1 MTTTGEAVPVV
12 EDVVS
17 PPTEKA
23 PPKVVGAMA
32 LAQFGLSVALITP
45 VTASLTIK
53 VQSIVGEDNVVAVF
67 GMVSSVGA
75 IAALVANPVFGR
87 ISDRT
92 TGRFGRRRPWL
103 LLGVVGLALSELVL
117 ALVPNVIGIAIA
129 WFAAQA
135 FANAAQAALLASVA
149 DQIPTAQRGRVS
161 GLIGL
166 MQQSSKLGAAF
177 VAQWL
182 VGSLLL
188 MFVVPALIGV
198 LFLVPFLLLLPDK
211 QLTERPPSEGLRA
224 VLKTF
229 WLSPRKH
236 PDFAWAWGSRFLIT
250 LSLYLF
256 MTYRLLYMQYE
267 LGLSLERAVAV
278 LATAVTVYT
287 VTLALAGQAA
297 GWLSDKVGRRKP
309 FVIASALI
317 FGLGM
322 AMLVQADTVTGFYV
336 AEVILGLGFGVYIG
350 VDLALVMDV
359 LPGLN
364 DSAKNLG
371 VLNMAQVVPQSL
383 APAVGAVLVGIG
395 GGHNYDLLLG
405 TAAAVA
411 VVGGV
416 MIFPIRKV
424 R

>member
-1 MTTTGEAVPVV
+1 MATTGAAVPLV
-12 EDVVS
+12 DAVVS

-23 PPKVVGAMA
+23 PPRVVGTMA
-32 LAQFGLSVALITP
+32 LAQLGLSLALITP
-45 VTASLTIK
+45 VTASLTLK
-53 VQSIVGEDNVVAVF
+53 VQSVVGEDNVVAVF
-67 GMVSSVGA
+67 GTVSSIGA
-75 IAALVANPVFGR
+75 VAALVANPVFGR

-103 LLGVVGLALSELVL
+103 LLGVVGLAVSELVL

-166 MQQSSKLGAAF
+166 MQQGSKLGAAY

-182 VGSLLL
+182 IGSLLL

-211 QLTERPPSEGLRA
+211 QLAERPPSEGLRA

-250 LSLYLF
+250 MSLYLF
-256 MTYRLLYMQYE
+256 MTYRLLYIEYE
-267 LGLSLERAVAV
+267 LGLSVERAVAV

-287 VTLALAGQAA
+287 ITLALAGQAA

-309 FVIASALI
+309 FVIASALV

-336 AEVILGLGFGVYIG
+336 AEVVLGLGFGIYIG

-359 LPGLN
+359 LPGFN

-411 VVGGV
+411 VVGAA

>member
-12 EDVVS
+12 EAVVS
-17 PPTEKA
+17 PPTGKA
-23 PPKVVGAMA
+23 SPKLVGTMA
-32 LAQFGLSVALITP
+32 LAQFGLSIALITP

-53 VQSIVGEDNVVAVF
+53 VQSIVGKDDVVATF
-67 GMVSSVGA
+67 GAVSSIGA
-75 IAALVANPVFGR
+75 IAALLANPVFGR

-103 LLGVVGLALSELVL
+103 LLGVVGLAVSLTIL
-117 ALVPNVIGIAIA
+117 ALVPNVIGIALA
-129 WFAAQA
+129 WFTAQA
-135 FANAAQAALLASVA
+135 CANAAQAALLASVA
-149 DQIPTAQRGRVS
+149 DQIPKAQRGRVS

-166 MQQSSKLGAAF
+166 MQQGSKLGAAY

-182 VGSLLL
+182 IGSLVL
-188 MFVVPALIGV
+188 MFVVPALAGI
-198 LFLVPFLLLLPDK
+198 LLLVPFLLLLPDK
-211 QLTERPPSEGLRA
+211 QLTERPPREGFRA

-229 WLSPRKH
+229 WLSPRQY

-250 LSLYLF
+250 MSLYLF
-256 MTYRLLYMQYE
+256 MTYRLLYMEYE
-267 LGLSLERAVAV
+267 LGLSVERAVAV

-287 VTLALAGQAA
+287 ITLALAGQAA

-309 FVIASALI
+309 FVIGSALI
-317 FGLGM
+317 FGIGM
-322 AMLVQADTVTGFYV
+322 AMLVQAGSVTGFYV
-336 AEVILGLGFGVYIG
+336 AEVVLGLGFGIYIG

-359 LPGLN
+359 LPGIN

-371 VLNMAQVVPQSL
+371 VLNMAQVIPQSL

-411 VVGGV
+411 VVGAV
-416 MIFPIRKV
+416 MIFPIKKV

>member
-23 PPKVVGAMA
+23 PAKVVGTMA
-32 LAQFGLSVALITP
+32 LAQLGLSIALITP

-53 VQSIVGEDNVVAVF
+53 VQSVVGEDNVVAVF
-67 GMVSSVGA
+67 GMVSSIGA

-117 ALVPNVIGIAIA
+117 ALVPNVVGIAIA

-149 DQIPTAQRGRVS
+149 DQIPTTQRGKVT

-166 MQQSSKLGAAF
+166 MQQGSKLGAAY

-182 VGSLLL
+182 IGSLLL

-211 QLTERPPSEGLRA
+211 PLTERPPGEGLRA

-229 WLSPRKH
+229 WLSPRKY

-267 LGLSLERAVAV
+267 LGLSVERAVAV

-287 VTLALAGQAA
+287 ITLALAGQVA

-322 AMLVQADTVTGFYV
+322 ALLVQADSVTGFYV
-336 AEVILGLGFGVYIG
+336 AEVVLGLGFGVYIG

-359 LPGLN
+359 MPGIN

-411 VVGGV
+411 VVGAV
-416 MIFPIRKV
+416 MIIPIRKV